1 MRILYI
7 NPSRIESGLDAIVK
21 SPPLSL
27 LSIAGMVPDHEAKLF
42 DFKVDKFDEKRFQNE
57 LNRCDVAA
65 ITSLTPQIYNAL
77 EIAKLAKKQ
86 GCTTIIGGYHPT
98 LAPEFV
104 AKHDYV
110 DFTVRGEGEHTFK
123 EIIDYLDGNKKQMLL
138 KDIDGISYLNNQN
151 IIIHNEERQIEL
163 NLDNFG
169 MPRRELLR
177 GKKYS
182 TQGAPT
188 TSIETSRGCP
198 HNCKFC
204 CIIKMWRNDN
214 TKITY
219 RTKSISR
226 IMREIYD
233 IDKKNKF
240 IFFCE
245 DNFTINVKRTNKVL
259 DTIIRSGIQNKFHF
273 SCQSRVDTLYR
284 NPYLIEKLYNAGFRQ
299 IFLGIESVHQQSL
312 DAMNK
317 HNTTPEMVKHVVKS
331 LRDLGISIFGGVI
344 IGFPGET
351 KRMVR
356 QNIQNTIDLNLD
368 VVQFT
373 PITAFPGTPFYDEV
387 KKEGKITS
395 YNYKHYDLFHPMMKT
410 DQLTSKDMYKLV
422 VEAYAAFYMKN
433 WLINRGKEYLNPFG
447 KFNWMFRNLG
457 NLVKQ
462 MVFGGVKMFYSQG
475 VTPDQ
480 ISSELNNKE
489 ELMKDVPK
497 NNLEYLKQKALSH
510 DPKKLIIPEKVKMVE
525 QQVYI

>member
-1 MRILYI
+1 MKILYI
-7 NPSRIESGLDAIVK
+7 NPSRIDSGLDAIVK
-21 SPPLSL
+21 SAPLSL
-27 LSIAGMVPDHEAKLF
+27 LSIAGMVPGHEAKLF
-42 DFKVDKFDEKRFQNE
+42 DFKVDKYDEKQFRNE

-77 EIAKLAKKQ
+77 EIAELAKEQ

-104 AKHDYV
+104 AKNDYV

-123 EIIDYLDGNKKQMLL
+123 EIIDYLNGNNEQTLL
-138 KDIDGISYLNNQN
+138 KDINGISYLNSQN
-151 IIIHNEERQIEL
+151 KIIHTEERQIEL

-177 GKKYS
+177 GKKYL

-188 TSIETSRGCP
+188 ASIETSRGCP

-204 CIIKMWRNDN
+204 CIIKMWRNNN

-233 IDKKNKF
+233 VDKKNKF

-245 DNFTINVKRTNKVL
+245 DNFSINVKRTNKVL
-259 DTIIRSGIQNKFHF
+259 DTIIRSGIQNKFYF

-284 NPYLIEKLYNAGFRQ
+284 NPYLIEKLYKAGFRQ

-373 PITAFPGTPFYDEV
+373 PITAFPGTSFYDEV
-387 KKEGKITS
+387 KQEGKITS

-422 VEAYAAFYMKN
+422 VEAYAAFYMKS

-447 KFNWMFRNLG
+447 KFNWMFRNLP

-475 VTPDQ
+475 VTTKQ
-480 ISSELNNKE
+480 ISDELKNKT
-489 ELMKDVPK
+489 ELMKDVNM
-497 NNLEYLKQKALSH
+497 NNLEYMVQKEMIQTAQ
-510 DPKKLIIPEKVKMVE
+510 KMLVVNKAE
-525 QQVYI
+525 AIKEHT

>member
-65 ITSLTPQIYNAL
+65 ITSLTPQVYHAL
-77 EIAKLAKKQ
+77 EVAKLAKEQ

-104 AKHDYV
+104 AKHKYV

-123 EIIDYLDGNKKQMLL
+123 ELIDYIDGNKKQVLL
-138 KDIDGISYLNNQN
+138 KDINGISYLNSQNKISHNQ
-151 IIIHNEERQIEL
+151 ERQIEL

-169 MPRRELLR
+169 MPRRELLK
-177 GKKYS
+177 GKNY
-182 TQGAPT
+182 TTLGAPT
-188 TSIETSRGCP
+188 ASIETSRGCP

-204 CIIKMWRNDN
+204 CIIKMWRNTN
-214 TKITY
+214 TKVTY

-233 IDKKNKF
+233 VDKKNRF

-245 DNFTINVKRTNKVL
+245 DNFSINVKRTNKIL
-259 DTIIRSGIQNKFHF
+259 ETIIHSGIQNKFHF
-273 SCQSRVDTLYR
+273 SCQSRVDTLYK
-284 NPYLIEKLYNAGFRQ
+284 NPYLIEKLYKAGFRQ

-317 HNTTPEMVKHVVKS
+317 HNTTPEMVRHVVKT
-331 LRDLGISIFGGVI
+331 LRSQGISIFGGVI

-387 KKEGKITS
+387 KQEGNITS
-395 YNYKHYDLFHPMMKT
+395 NNYKHYDLFHPMMKT
-410 DQLTSKDMYKLV
+410 DQLTSKEMYKLV
-422 VEAYAAFYMKN
+422 VEAYAAFYMKS
-433 WLINRGKEYLNPFG
+433 WLFKRGKEYLNPFG
-447 KFNWMFRNLG
+447 KFNWMLKNITKLI
-457 NLVKQ
+457 KQ
-462 MVFGGVKMFYSQG
+462 MVFGGVEMLYSQG
-475 VTPDQ
+475 ITPKE
-480 ISSELNNKE
+480 ISNELKNKN
-489 ELMKDVPK
+489 ELMKDV
-497 NNLEYLKQKALSH
+497 NTSNLNYIKEKQLNHNTQK
-510 DPKKLIIPEKVKMVE
+510 IMMPEQIKIAEE
-525 QQVYI
+525 QT